1 MEPNFK
7 KRLNEIRLVLL
18 KSYVLQLSSYGNCS
32 VFSSLLSFRTL
43 VSLIGNEDEM
53 GKMKGEWDRVRVL
66 EAGPLLRILG
76 GPGWRR
82 WGTQVAR
89 GSVRWSGLILSCDK

>member
-1 MEPNFK
+1 MEPDFK

-32 VFSSLLSFRTL
+32 VFASLLSFRTL

-53 GKMKGEWDRVRVL
+53 RKMKGEWDWVRVL
-66 EAGPLLRILG
+66 EAGPLLRVLG

-82 WGTQVAR
+82 QGYS
-89 GSVRWSGLILSCDK
+89 GSQGLCQMVWSDSLL